1 MMQASTVMPAFKDLF
16 AQGKNAREVL
26 SPWINTRSQVLGIPA
41 DQIKVSDMY
50 EIGSGPAPL
59 SIQDYKKQLY
69 KSPEFKKTD
78 TYKQRSLGD
87 MQTLLRAFNIG

>member
-1 MMQASTVMPAFKDLF
+1 
-16 AQGKNAREVL
+16 
-26 SPWINTRSQVLGIPA
+26 
-41 DQIKVSDMY
+41 MY
-50 EIGSGPAPL
+50 EIGSGPTPL